1 MQYEEKT
8 TIISL
13 DACGIIACF
22 GSKGSKWY
30 AEGKCQRAS
39 EDAQQEWCFVSCCTR
54 KVDGIIPTQ
63 EVAKVKKPKTIARLP
78 RRDVAVTDTV
88 QYFAIAQSFHRDY
101 TFIYEGGDTYSY
113 NIGLAIN
120 GTKATITNLFDMYN
134 QSATEWARSYDYPVD
149 GTYDA
154 AAKTITIPT
163 TVNGIVCGN
172 YGGYYDTYLLAGNVS
187 TSGTID
193 PAESLVLMLL
203 PTMLVTSQLLLQ
215 EQTLQ

>member
-1 MQYEEKT
+1 MKKTLLSLALMLVALSPVSAQRVANGMQKVNVKELQKT
-8 TIISL
+8 L
-13 DACGIIACF
+13 NKND
-22 GSKGSKWY
+22 
-30 AEGKCQRAS
+30 
-39 EDAQQEWCFVSCCTR
+39 VSFLAVPE

-88 QYFAIAQSFHRDY
+88 QYFAIAQSFHKDY
-101 TFIYEGGDTYSY
+101 TFIYEGGETYSY

-154 AAKTITIPT
+154 STNKLATQTTVSSAVNAAKNTFK
-163 TVNGIVCGN
+163 
-172 YGGYYDTYLLAGNVS
+172 AGTGLTASV
-187 TSGTID
+187 SGTQ
-193 PAESLVLMLL
+193 
-203 PTMLVTSQLLLQ
+203 VTYSFDDSV
-215 EQTLQ
+215 TFVFDCGGAS

>member
-1 MQYEEKT
+1 MKKTLLSLALMLVALSPVSAQRVANGMQKVNVKELQKT
-8 TIISL
+8 L
-13 DACGIIACF
+13 NKND
-22 GSKGSKWY
+22 
-30 AEGKCQRAS
+30 
-39 EDAQQEWCFVSCCTR
+39 VSFLAVPE

-88 QYFAIAQSFHRDY
+88 QYFAIAQSFHKDY

-154 AAKTITIPT
+154 ADKTIE
-163 TVNGIVCGN
+163 G
-172 YGGYYDTYLLAGNVS
+172 VS
-187 TSGTID
+187 K
-193 PAESLVLMLL
+193 L
-203 PTMLVTSQLLLQ
+203 PI
-215 EQTLQ
+215 